1 MTHEEFNKRVSTMT
15 YEEYNKHCENV
26 VRKAIE
32 LLKNEKFINS
42 IKKIKEAL
50 QD

>member
-1 MTHEEFNKRVSTMT
+1 MIDEA
-15 YEEYNKHCENV
+15 YAEYIAKHLENTV
-26 VRKAIE
+26 KKMIE

-50 QD
+50 QDK